1 MKSNNFFSKF
11 FFPKIFLNF
20 FFEKKYE
27 KKKFQKRI
35 FKKNFSIFFFEK
47 KISKKKFPL
56 KIIFPDIFPGKTF
69 KIFYLPKRP
78 FSDLVFF
85 HFFAW
90 LYIHSRLFLLLLN
103 LYLLLFIQ
111 KYTPGSIVYFVLL
124 LIKKYILGSNVYFV
138 LFLIKEMV
146 QCYMLSFFVIEYQVF
161 LWYFALSHIYDR
173 IASDLKVIL
182 SKLKSAVV

>member
-27 KKKFQKRI
+27 KKN
-35 FKKNFSIFFFEK
+35 FKKEFSKKIFQFFFFEK

-90 LYIHSRLFLLLLN
+90 LYIHSTVSWCYPN
-103 LYLLLFIQ
+103 YKHALLLFLDGVRTKRRSGKI
-111 KYTPGSIVYFVLL
+111 
-124 LIKKYILGSNVYFV
+124 
-138 LFLIKEMV
+138 MV
-146 QCYMLSFFVIEYQVF
+146 
-161 LWYFALSHIYDR
+161 
-173 IASDLKVIL
+173 
-182 SKLKSAVV
+182 SKLLWSKLSRFQKFVFKISIIF